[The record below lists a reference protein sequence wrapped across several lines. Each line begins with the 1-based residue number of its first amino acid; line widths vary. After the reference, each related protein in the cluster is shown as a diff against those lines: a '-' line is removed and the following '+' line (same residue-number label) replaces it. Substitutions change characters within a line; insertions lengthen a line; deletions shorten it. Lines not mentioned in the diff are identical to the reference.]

1 LELEMAGRFTRLDVL
16 IALTLQAAALSFSKD
31 LIYVLLA
38 TVVASALTTL
48 RWQLF
53 QKLNAK
59 VTRNMGISMTFR
71 GGLSGL
77 LMSVG
82 GASWNPASTTG
93 MLASIAVATLGVIV
107 LFTSAHTLSCKANLL
122 WALPISTPEAAN

>member
-1 LELEMAGRFTRLDVL
+1 MVGRFTRLDVL
-16 IALTLQAAALSFSKD
+16 VALALQAAALSLSQDF
-31 LIYVLLA
+31 IYVLLA

-53 QKLNAK
+53 KKLDAAITQNI
-59 VTRNMGISMTFR
+59 GISLTFR
-71 GGLSGL
+71 GCLSGL

-93 MLASIAVATLGVIV
+93 MLASIAVAALGIV
-107 LFTSAHTLSCKANLL
+107 VLLTSAQSISRKANLL
-122 WALPISTPEAAN
+122 WAPPLRPEATH